1 MDYDALEK
9 SVVAC
14 LNLNGASL
22 CEFDRVLNQVDQNL
36 LETSLISDKVRQ
48 VTKHF
53 LLKFERIMRLT
64 VRRLQVKPHGA
75 CKLNCLFG
83 SLGLENLL
91 YQLYDFVWVE

>member
-48 VTKHF
+48 VTKH
-53 LLKFERIMRLT
+53 LLVKFERI
-64 VRRLQVKPHGA
+64 KPHGA
-75 CKLNCLFG
+75 CKFNCLLG